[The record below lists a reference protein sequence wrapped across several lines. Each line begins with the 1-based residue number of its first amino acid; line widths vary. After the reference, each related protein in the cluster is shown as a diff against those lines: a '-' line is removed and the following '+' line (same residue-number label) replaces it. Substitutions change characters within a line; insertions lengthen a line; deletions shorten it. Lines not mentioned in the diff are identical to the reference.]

1 MNAVAAPDFLDWI
14 AEDATEDGLLMG
26 EDGGRGLARSERSWS
41 EVSMDSSWV
50 FLPRVEVREDEAID
64 DGVPGLEAFR
74 VDRREVSDLGEDI
87 LNGVIQ

>member
-1 MNAVAAPDFLDWI
+1 
-14 AEDATEDGLLMG
+14 
-26 EDGGRGLARSERSWS
+26 
-41 EVSMDSSWV
+41 
-50 FLPRVEVREDEAID
+50 VREDEAID